1 VQKLAAAFK
10 YLTLWS
16 RFSAFQPTPVLIG
29 AAMIYFPAVGLI
41 LGLLLALLNY
51 LLAPYLP
58 PEILS
63 MVLITSLIVST
74 GGTHLKGLK
83 HTFDDAP
90 TKASLTEVNQ
100 NNTLGFIAIV
110 MVILFKAAATDSMD
124 EKLALSLLLAP
135 MLARWGL
142 LIFAYGYHD
151 RCEDTSR
158 VIAEQVRFWHLTV
171 ATLGTLALTIYYLG
185 RRGLWIALS
194 LSLFALTTRSL
205 IHRFRANLTHHNF
218 GAIIELGE
226 TLSLVLLASL

>member
-10 YLTLWS
+10 YLTLWG
-16 RFSAFQPTPVLIG
+16 RFTGFQPPPIMIG
-29 AAMIYFPAVGLI
+29 AAMIYFPAVGLV

-63 MVLITSLIVST
+63 MVLITTLIVLT
-74 GGTHLKGLK
+74 GGTHLEGVK

-90 TKASLTEVNQ
+90 TKSSLTETNQ
-100 NNTLGFIAIV
+100 NNTLGFTAIV
-110 MVILFKAAATDSMD
+110 MVVLFKAAATDSMD

-135 MLARWGL
+135 VLARWGL

-151 RCEDTSR
+151 RCEETSR
-158 VIAEQVRFWHLTV
+158 LIAEQVKFWHLAV
-171 ATLGTLALTIYYLG
+171 ATLGTLALTVYYLG

-194 LSLFALTTRSL
+194 LSLLALTTRSL

>member
-1 VQKLAAAFK
+1 MQRLAAAFK

-16 RFSAFQPTPVLIG
+16 RFTAFRPTPVLVG
-29 AAMIYFPAVGLI
+29 ASMIYFPAVGLV

-51 LLAPYLP
+51 LLAPHLP

-63 MVLITSLIVST
+63 MVLITSLIVLT
-74 GGTHLKGLK
+74 GGTHLEGVKQ
-83 HTFDDAP
+83 TFDDAP
-90 TKASLTEVNQ
+90 TKLSLTEPNQ

-110 MVILFKAAATDSMD
+110 MVILFKTAATDSMD

-135 MLARWGL
+135 VLARWGL
-142 LIFAYGYHD
+142 LIFVYGYHD
-151 RCEDTSR
+151 RCEEPSR
-158 VIAEQVRFWHLTV
+158 LIAEQVRFWHLAI
-171 ATLGTLALTIYYLG
+171 ATSGTLALTVYYLG

-205 IHRFRANLTHHNF
+205 IHRFRANVTHHNF
-218 GAIIELGE
+218 GAMIELGE